1 MATSGKTQKCR
12 GNMRIKYVVR
22 LSAEE
27 RTQLEQMLSK
37 GKIGAQRR
45 KHAQVLLKVDE
56 GELGPAWTNER
67 TAEAIEVSVNTVVNV
82 RRRLVEEGLAAAIQR
97 KKQVRPSRAIV
108 LDGEKEARL
117 IAVACQVPLA
127 GQARWTLRL
136 LADKLVELQVVESV
150 SLETVRQKLK
160 KTNCNL
166 TAVSIGAS
174 RRKPTRSSSVPWK
187 TCWKP
192 INCPT
197 TPKSPSSVLTSDRCN

>member
-1 MATSGKTQKCR
+1 MATSGKTQKHR
-12 GNMRIKYVVR
+12 GNMQIKYVVR
-22 LSAEE
+22 LSADE

-45 KHAQVLLKVDE
+45 QHAQVLLKVDE

-67 TAEAIEVSVNTVVNV
+67 AAEAADVSVNTVVNV
-82 RRRLVEEGLAAAIQR
+82 RRRLVEGGLQAAVQR
-97 KKQVRPSRAIV
+97 KKQVRPSRSIL

-117 IAVACQVPLA
+117 IAVACGKPPA

-136 LADKLVELQVVESV
+136 LAGKLVELKLVASV
-150 SLETVRQKLK
+150 SLETVRQTLK
-160 KTNCNL
+160 KTNCNHI
-166 TAVSIGAS
+166 AASIGAS
-174 RRKPTRSSSVPWK
+174 RRKPTRRSSVRWK
-187 TCWKP
+187 MYLRS